1 METFTSFGLTGSR
14 TKMVSLTFD
23 SGQLV
28 NDSNMAEVMES

>member
-14 TKMVSLTFD
+14 TKMVSFTFD
-23 SGQLV
+23 CGQLV